1 MVIYLIKECS
11 GVYEDYI
18 ETIVYCTT
26 NKDKAELKKLELE
39 QRQELDWKQSE
50 KCNTCDADVF
60 HKDECAWIKD
70 SVNSNC
76 DNFEMQIDN
85 DSNMC
90 YCKNYMCLLDKSTFT
105 IEEIE
110 CEE

>member
-11 GVYEDYI
+11 GSYEDYG

-26 NKDKAELKKLELE
+26 NKDKVELKKLELE
-39 QRQELDWKQSE
+39 QQQELDWKQSE

-60 HKDECAWIKD
+60 HKDECTWIKD
-70 SVNSNC
+70 SVNPNC

-85 DSNMC
+85 DSDMC
-90 YCKNYMCLLDKSTFT
+90 YCKNYVCLLDKSKFV
-105 IEEIE
+105 IEEVE